1 MVLHV
6 WPMRTSGL
14 ELQLLVN
21 TMYDEKW
28 SEYMC
33 YVSGRFF
40 CVIVNPEWVNNY
52 PRTQKKQTTFNS
64 SLI

>member
-1 MVLHV
+1 MFDTC
-6 WPMRTSGL
+6 ML
-14 ELQLLVN
+14 ELQQLVD

-33 YVSGRFF
+33 YVSGRFI

-52 PRTQKKQTTFNS
+52 PRTQTNQMTFYS

>member
-1 MVLHV
+1 M
-6 WPMRTSGL
+6 SGPCAL

-33 YVSGRFF
+33 YVSGRFI
-40 CVIVNPEWVNNY
+40 CVMVNPEWVNNY
-52 PRTQKKQTTFNS
+52 PRTQTEQTTLYPS
-64 SLI
+64 PI